1 MIKIEILSDLSGA
14 PLGRTEH
21 TEPNVKAAQ
30 EWAAHWTHEVVKG
43 GFIPEGAVVTY
54 VLTSEDALSA
64 WPNVV
69 DVISYLHTND
79 DAEVTTE

>member
-1 MIKIEILSDLSGA
+1 MYTVEILSDLNGA

-21 TEPNVKAAQ
+21 QEPSAKAAQ

-54 VLTSEDALSA
+54 VIYETPIFFETAKI
-64 WPNVV
+64 V
-69 DVISYLHTND
+69 DIVSYLHTE
-79 DAEVTTE
+79 DAEVTNQ